1 MRIVIKGA
9 GDIASGIA
17 LRLWRAGLRPVM
29 TDLPSPSSIRR
40 TVSFSEAVR
49 LGETR
54 VEDIAARRAESPGE
68 ALKLLR
74 EGILPVLA
82 DSEAACVH
90 ELRPEVVVD
99 AILAK
104 VNTGTAITDAPV
116 VIAVGPGFTAGVD
129 CHAVVETKRGHTL
142 GRVILSGSA
151 IPNTGVPG
159 LIGGYAAERVMH
171 SANAGVFRCVRAIG
185 DSVEAGE
192 TVAYVGETPLTAA
205 IPGVLRG
212 LLPEGFEVP
221 RAGFKCADVDPR
233 GNRDHCFSA
242 SDKAIAVGG
251 GVLEA
256 LLALTGAL
264 RDENE

>member
-1 MRIVIKGA
+1 
-9 GDIASGIA
+9 
-17 LRLWRAGLRPVM
+17 
-29 TDLPSPSSIRR
+29 
-40 TVSFSEAVR
+40 
-49 LGETR
+49 
-54 VEDIAARRAESPGE
+54 VEEVEARRAETPAQ
-68 ALKLLR
+68 ALDLLAR
-74 EGILPVLA
+74 GILPVLA
-82 DSEAACVH
+82 DPEGACIK
-90 ELRPEVVVD
+90 ELRPDVVID

-192 TVAYVGETPLTAA
+192 TVAYVGETPLKAA
-205 IPGVLRG
+205 IPGILRG
-212 LLPEGFEVP
+212 LLPEGFAVP

-233 GNRDHCFSA
+233 GDRDHCFSA

-264 RDENE
+264 RDENG

>member
-82 DSEAACVH
+82 DPEAACVH

-205 IPGVLRG
+205 IPGILRG